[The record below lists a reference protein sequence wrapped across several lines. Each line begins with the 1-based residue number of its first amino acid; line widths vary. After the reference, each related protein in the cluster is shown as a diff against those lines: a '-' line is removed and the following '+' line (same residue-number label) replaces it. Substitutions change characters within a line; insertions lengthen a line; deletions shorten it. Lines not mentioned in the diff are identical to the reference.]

1 MKKYIVILA
10 SGNGTRM
17 QSSLPKQYI
26 LLKNKPLL
34 FYTIERVYDF
44 NDSYNIIVVINKEHE
59 NLFRE
64 LRQKYSLKVPIKIVF
79 GGNERYYSVKNALN
93 SIEESDSLVAI
104 HDGVRIFPTKQ
115 MFQRGF
121 ITAERYGNAI
131 CCIKVSDSIRIE
143 DEKSNYAMDRN
154 KVMLVQT
161 PQFFITNKLKQ
172 AYSQNYD
179 PRFTDDATIY
189 ETLGEKINIIE
200 GSRENIK
207 ITYPFDLLF
216 AEQILMQESNV
227 NFATK

>member
-1 MKKYIVILA
+1 MKKYVVILA

-26 LLKNKPLL
+26 LLKNRPLL
-34 FYTIERVYDF
+34 FYTIEKIYNFDD
-44 NDSYNIIVVINKEHE
+44 NYNIIVVINKEHE
-59 NLFRE
+59 NLFKE
-64 LRQKYSLKVPIKIVF
+64 LRQKYSLSVPIKVVF

-93 SIEESDSLVAI
+93 GIEDSNSLVAI

-115 MFQRGF
+115 MFQQGF
-121 ITAERYGNAI
+121 ITAERHGNAI

-143 DEKSNYAMDRN
+143 NEKSNYAMDRN

-161 PQFFITNKLKQ
+161 PQFFITSKLKQ
-172 AYSQNYD
+172 AYSQDYD

-189 ETLGEKINIIE
+189 ETLGEQINIVE

-207 ITYPFDLLF
+207 ITYPSDLLF
-216 AEQILMQESNV
+216 AEQILMQGDSV